1 MRPLWRLSQ
10 LVALLCTG
18 IYMLT
23 GCGTQLWTL
32 REKDEMWP
40 GRRALQATPLPS
52 RSRQTAPGLRER
64 HPLIWQ
70 PASGCWPREDP
81 CANLCRIWKSGE
93 RQSIFCSLLDPLMP
107 VVQVLAAGVFISA
120 SKTCALQLQCSER
133 WLWQTV
139 LWRKTLWGYSSL
151 SSSREI
157 ISILGGTALL
167 KRACK
172 NLENASFYQQKQGH
186 PNPEMTTFN
195 INISL
200 SPSRVWT
207 SW

>member
-1 MRPLWRLSQ
+1 MD
-10 LVALLCTG
+10 
-18 IYMLT
+18 
-23 GCGTQLWTL
+23 CGTQFWTL
-32 REKDEMWP
+32 WAKDETWP

-52 RSRQTAPGLRER
+52 WSRQTAPGLRER

-70 PASGCWPREDP
+70 PASGCRPGEDP
-81 CANLCRIWKSGE
+81 CTNLCRIWKSGE
-93 RQSIFCSLLDPLMP
+93 WQSILCSLLDPLMSM
-107 VVQVLAAGVFISA
+107 VWVLAADLSISA
-120 SKTCALQLQCSER
+120 SKTCTLQLQRSER
-133 WLWQTV
+133 RLWQTN

-151 SSSREI
+151 PSSREI
-157 ISILGGTALL
+157 ISILWATALL
-167 KRACK
+167 KRTCK

-186 PNPEMTTFN
+186 PNLEMTTLN